1 LVGTD
6 SLILQTL
13 LEGGDGAV
21 SGCANLFP
29 ELMAGIYDS
38 WKAGEMEKA
47 KQLQEKI
54 APFRATFKMGN
65 PNSIVKRG
73 MKLMGHPVGPV
84 REPANF
90 EEPEIDEALITVL
103 AEYS

>member
-1 LVGTD
+1 
-6 SLILQTL
+6 I
-13 LEGGDGAV
+13 EGGNGAI

-47 KQLQEKI
+47 RQLQKKI
-54 APFRATFKMGN
+54 APFRVILKMGN

-73 MKLMGHPVGPV
+73 MKLMGQPVGPV

-90 EEPEIDEALITVL
+90 EESEIDKALITVL